1 VVGCIESF
9 VFIIFGNS
17 RVSLNLTRTWEVV
30 SFDRCCLW
38 WLVFRG
44 GASSSSFQGCFSSP
58 LLLWILVIE
67 WWTWGGEE

>member
-1 VVGCIESF
+1 
-9 VFIIFGNS
+9 
-17 RVSLNLTRTWEVV
+17 
-30 SFDRCCLW
+30 
-38 WLVFRG
+38 VFRG